1 MEGWGMG
8 VEGGDAQ
15 RSPGWKAACQADWGP
30 AVTWQGGQRP
40 LHNCPWC
47 PGEPTHTRLSAMSP
61 VIPRGSPE
69 FVRGGGG
76 DIAVCGE
83 GYHAAPARPRG
94 GKRRADTCAGHVLP
108 STLSR
113 LDRWKIT
120 FHGCYSDSSRVHGP
134 FSSLTLLG

>member
-8 VEGGDAQ
+8 VEGEDAQ

-47 PGEPTHTRLSAMSP
+47 PGEPTHTGLSAMSP
-61 VIPRGSPE
+61 AIPRGSPE
-69 FVRGGGG
+69 FARGGRRHCFAWGG
-76 DIAVCGE
+76 LPCSLQP
-83 GYHAAPARPRG
+83 APVGGRG
-94 GKRRADTCAGHVLP
+94 GQTPVLGHVLP

-113 LDRWKIT
+113 LDRWKLT